1 MSAEVVNR
9 FTFDVLNQLYLS
21 QNSTE
26 NIAFCGTVLYLM
38 MGVIGIGLRGR
49 SYEKLSNFLHQDVDE
64 FIDNES
70 WVKSENAKMWSKL
83 RRKSYIEKISRISI
97 FYSGQLSAY
106 YYKISRR
113 IFMLKHT
120 QINHSNPEES
130 ADEINRWITWTVFD
144 DNIWKVV
151 KKSMVSENEILFI
164 STIFFNLKWKDKF
177 YKYRRDRWFFGDND
191 EALIVEMMYQPGIYN
206 IYIQPIINFRIIY
219 IHLNN
224 DDLLLS
230 IVVPGDTCST
240 DEMLKSFKIEQMS
253 TYINQSKVENVTL
266 LLPKF
271 QIAVSYDFVSAL
283 MTIGMTDLF
292 YRNDSDFGRMT
303 NHSVVMKNLFQ
314 VTSVSVDEFGINSGE
329 HEWYHGESSVD
340 DNISLFIP
348 NRHRR
353 KFRIDR
359 PFLFLIYSIEHNLV
373 HFSALVKKPTVN

>member
-97 FYSGQLSAY
+97 FYPGQLSAY

-240 DEMLKSFKIEQMS
+240 DEMLKSFK
-253 TYINQSKVENVTL
+253 V
-266 LLPKF
+266 F
-271 QIAVSYDFVSAL
+271 
-283 MTIGMTDLF
+283 F
-292 YRNDSDFGRMT
+292 YGQLD
-303 NHSVVMKNLFQ
+303 
-314 VTSVSVDEFGINSGE
+314 
-329 HEWYHGESSVD
+329 
-340 DNISLFIP
+340 
-348 NRHRR
+348 
-353 KFRIDR
+353 
-359 PFLFLIYSIEHNLV
+359 
-373 HFSALVKKPTVN
+373 